1 MCTVSKG
8 GGLSLF
14 LTTLLRTV
22 KALTIDVQEENF
34 SILLYTYFCAV
45 KGGLV
50 KPSLRNI
57 LSMLA
62 TFSMKLRIIFVY
74 VLKETV
80 LSTNYKKQKTKK
92 IFL

>member
-34 SILLYTYFCAV
+34 SILLYTYLCAV

-50 KPSLRNI
+50 KSYLWNI

-62 TFSMKLRIIFVY
+62 TFRILYLLCVKGNCFVNKLHIRFVSI
-74 VLKETV
+74 VL
-80 LSTNYKKQKTKK
+80 
-92 IFL
+92 I